1 MERATR
7 QRPATAYAK
16 CNSVVTK
23 RCEPMAGNELVV
35 DVAKIKKA
43 AHSAIP
49 LTITTYTLPHE
60 IEVYMESVLDV
71 FLNELGQSKIKDYLV
86 YCLRE
91 LAVNAKK
98 ANTKRVYFE
107 TKGLDLENPVEYE
120 DGMKSFKSDTM
131 ENISYYLQKQK
142 EKQYYVK
149 IIFQARGST
158 VVLEVRNNAQMTRT
172 EYLRVQDKLARS
184 RKYTS
189 LEEAMAQV
197 LDSTEGA
204 GLGLVILVL
213 MLKKMG
219 LEEECFDLR
228 VESGETVARISVPVN
243 ATKIESL
250 SSLTDEIVRR
260 ITSLPQFPENIL
272 AIQRL
277 IGDPKSEMIEIA
289 RHISTDPAMT
299 ADLLKLVNSAQ
310 YMLPHRVDNIVDAVK
325 LVGLRGIKNL
335 LFSYGSQKILASERG
350 MDQKQLWEHS
360 HRCAYYAYNLAK
372 NFKSSNRTLQDDA
385 YVGGMLH
392 DMGKIIFS
400 AIHPELLDHIKA
412 FCSSKGID
420 ERTFEDLAGGMNH
433 AEIGARVAE
442 KWNFPEGLVAA
453 IRYHHEPAL
462 MTTDHKDVA
471 FTVYLANVFCEYE
484 IAGMTY
490 DQIDG
495 LVLQDFGF
503 LSEKQ
508 FAKTVEQ
515 FGEGF
520 RLETIKQRESAGK
533 NR

>member
-1 MERATR
+1 
-7 QRPATAYAK
+7 
-16 CNSVVTK
+16 
-23 RCEPMAGNELVV
+23 MAGNELVV

-60 IEVYMESVLDV
+60 IEVYIESVLEV
-71 FLNELGQSKIKDYLV
+71 FLGELGQAKIKDYLV

-107 TKGLDLENPVEYE
+107 TRNLDLNDPSEYE
-120 DGMKSFKSDTM
+120 EGMNSFKSDTL
-131 ENISYYLQKQK
+131 ENINYYLQKQK

-149 IIFQARGST
+149 VIFQARGSN
-158 VVLEVRNNAQMTRT
+158 VVLEVRNNSQLNRT
-172 EYLRVQDKLARS
+172 EYMRIQDKLARS

-197 LDSTEGA
+197 LDSSEGA

-219 LEEECFDLR
+219 LDEDCFDIR
-228 VESGETVARISVPVN
+228 VDSGETVARITVPVN

-250 SSLTDEIVRR
+250 STLTDEIVRR
-260 ITSLPQFPENIL
+260 ISGLPQFPENIL

-310 YMLPHRVDNIVDAVK
+310 FMLPRRVDNIVDAVK

-335 LFSYGSQKILASERG
+335 LFSYGSQKILAGEHG
-350 MDQKQLWEHS
+350 MDQKALWDHS
-360 HRCAYYAYNLAK
+360 YRCAYYAYNLAK
-372 NFKSSNRTLQDDA
+372 NFKSSNRPLQDDA

-400 AIHPELLDHIKA
+400 AVHPELLTHIRS
-412 FCSSKGID
+412 FCRSKGID
-420 ERTFEDLAGGMNH
+420 EKTFEDLSGGMNH

-442 KWNFPEGLVAA
+442 KWNFPESLVAA
-453 IRYHHEPAL
+453 IRYHHEPGL

-471 FTVYLANVFCEYE
+471 FTVYLANAFCEYE
-484 IAGMTY
+484 TGGMTF
-490 DQIDG
+490 DQIEK
-495 LVLQDFGF
+495 LVLQDYGF
-503 LSEKQ
+503 QSEKQ

-520 RLETIKQRESAGK
+520 RQETIKQREAASK
-533 NR
+533 SY